1 MSNSEDD
8 DIDEVFDKLEE
19 LQDDDEPADDG
30 ADEDESGDAG
40 DTDDG
45 GGMGALERMRM
56 MGGDPSGLPLTYDD
70 ATANLDPEDR
80 MDIEEVRESFREGD
94 DDDDDDDDETEM
106 ATEEKGSSSGQLAT
120 IGEVGPVTVKINPI
134 VVDTVKKSEQPG
146 EGEEP
151 GRVEEYIASR
161 PGGLE
166 VHYSAEDEDVVHGAV
181 AEAMHPTEDQLRQNP
196 DKTITKDSLMWFTY
210 PSSAEEWDYCNTFR
224 LAREGDAKF
233 LHERGP
239 WTARRFNVQD
249 LIDTLAQQTYSD
261 PRGVVVA
268 TQVAPFK

>member
-19 LQDDDEPADDG
+19 LQDDDEVGDTEP
-30 ADEDESGDAG
+30 DEDEPDGAG
-40 DTDDG
+40 GGDDG

-56 MGGDPSGLPLTYDD
+56 MGGDPSDLPLTYDD
-70 ATANLDPEDR
+70 AAADLDPEDR

-94 DDDDDDDDETEM
+94 DDDDNDDDETEM
-106 ATEEKGSSSGQLAT
+106 ATEEKGSSAGQLAT
-120 IGEVGPVTVKINPI
+120 IGEVGPVEVKINPI

-181 AEAMHPTEDQLRQNP
+181 AEAMHPTEDQLRENP

-210 PSSAEEWDYCNTFR
+210 PSANDNWDYCNTFR

-233 LHERGP
+233 LNERGP